1 MQPTDTNQ
9 SYTLLLPEYTLPLEF
24 ALTPQTEMR
33 DQGCEQPHV
42 PYDAEEMVQD
52 VKSGLVWD
60 LSQPKGDEVYE
71 WFEAFL
77 LFWSYYRTQAQIQ
90 LIHLM

>member
-1 MQPTDTNQ
+1 MHPTDTNQ
-9 SYTLLLPEYTLPLEF
+9 SDMLLLPEYTLPLEF

-42 PYDAEEMVQD
+42 PCGEEEMVQD

-60 LSQPKGDEVYE
+60 LNQPKGDEVYE
-71 WFEAFL
+71 WFETFL
-77 LFWSYYRTQAQIQ
+77 LFWSYYKTEV
-90 LIHLM
+90 